1 MRAEVPVGGGPDPH
15 ADEAERALWRN
26 PAVVGMGPTSFFSDL
41 GHETATAVLPLFLA
55 SIGAPPAALGAIEG
69 VSDATSSFVKLGAG
83 WIGDRVPRRKPI
95 VVGGYAITGI
105 ATAFFGLAT
114 AWPHILISRAIGWF
128 GRGIRGPLRD
138 AMLSDSVE
146 PEVRGRAFGFER
158 AGDTLGAV
166 IGPALAIVLMSTLTY
181 RQIFLAT
188 LLPGLLAALSFA
200 LLVKERGRTSA
211 MRPRKFREALG
222 ALPPRFRVFVVGVAI
237 FGAGDFAHTLLILHA
252 TGALTPTLGVVQAGA
267 FAVGLY
273 TVHNVLYAAASYP
286 MGALGDRFDKRA
298 LLGGGYFLAALM
310 SVGFIFVVP
319 AVWTLAVLFGVG
331 GLYIAIE
338 DTLERAIAADLLPED
353 LRSTGYGVLATAN
366 GLGDLASSFMVGVL
380 WTAVGPAAGF
390 TYAAG
395 LSVVGAAI
403 VFRVR

>member
-1 MRAEVPVGGGPDPH
+1 VRVELPGSAKPTT
-15 ADEAERALWRN
+15 WRN
-26 PAVVGMGPTSFFSDL
+26 RTVIGMGLTSFFSDL
-41 GHETATAVLPLFLA
+41 GHETATAILPLFLA

-69 VSDATSSFVKLGAG
+69 VSDAASSFVKLGAG
-83 WIGDRVPRRKPI
+83 WIGDRVRRRKPI
-95 VVGGYAITGI
+95 IVGGYAVTGI
-105 ATAFFGLAT
+105 ATALFGLAT
-114 AWPHILISRAIGWF
+114 VWPHILVSRAIGWC

-146 PEVRGRAFGFER
+146 PRVRGRAFGFER

-166 IGPALAIVLMSTLTY
+166 VGPVLAILLLSAFTY

-200 LLVKERGRTSA
+200 VLVRERGRSSI
-211 MRPRKFREALG
+211 RPRKFWEALG
-222 ALPPRFRVFVVGVAI
+222 ALPPRFRLFLVGVAI
-237 FGAGDFAHTLLILHA
+237 FGAGDFAHTLLILRA
-252 TGALTPTLGVVQAGA
+252 AQALTPTLGTAPAGT

-286 MGALGDRFDKRA
+286 MGALGDRYDKRA
-298 LLGGGYFLAALM
+298 VLAGGYLLAALM
-310 SVGFIFVVP
+310 SVGFIFAFP
-319 AVWTLAVLFGVG
+319 SVWMLALLFGVG

-366 GLGDLASSFMVGVL
+366 GLGDLASSLVVGVL
-380 WTAVGPAAGF
+380 WTVVGPTAGF
-390 TYAAG
+390 AYAAG
-395 LSVVGAAI
+395 LSVIGAAI

>member
-1 MRAEVPVGGGPDPH
+1 
-15 ADEAERALWRN
+15 
-26 PAVVGMGPTSFFSDL
+26 MGLTSFFSDL

-55 SIGAPPAALGAIEG
+55 SIGAPPVALGAIEG
-69 VSDATSSFVKLGAG
+69 VADATSSFVKLGAG

-95 VVGGYAITGI
+95 VVVGYAVTGI
-105 ATAFFGLAT
+105 ATALFALAT
-114 AWPHILISRAIGWF
+114 AWPHILMSRTIGWF

-146 PEVRGRAFGFER
+146 PGVRGRAFGFER

-166 IGPALAIVLMSTLTY
+166 VGPALAVLLLSAFTY

-200 LLVKERGRTSA
+200 VLVRERGRSS
-211 MRPRKFREALG
+211 MRPRKFWAALG
-222 ALPPRFRVFVVGVAI
+222 ALPPRFRLFLVGVAI

-252 TGALTPTLGVVQAGA
+252 TEALTPALGAAPAGV

-298 LLGGGYFLAALM
+298 VLAGGYFLAALM

-319 AVWTLAVLFGVG
+319 AMWTLAVLFGVG

-353 LRSTGYGVLATAN
+353 LRSTGYGALATAN
-366 GLGDLASSFMVGVL
+366 GLGDLVSSVVVGVL

-390 TYAAG
+390 AYAAG